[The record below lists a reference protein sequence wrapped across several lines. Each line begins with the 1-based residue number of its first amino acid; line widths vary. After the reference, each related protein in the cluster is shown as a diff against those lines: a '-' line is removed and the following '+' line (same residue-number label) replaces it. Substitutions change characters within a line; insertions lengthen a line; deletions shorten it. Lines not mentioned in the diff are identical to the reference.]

1 MKFSKIHKSPGTF
14 TRIACL
20 IMAVAMAVSLVGC
33 GVDITSVGLPTDIV
47 MEKGETQQLNIE
59 YGTDD
64 KAEQEKIA
72 EAASKLNHLD
82 FLRRRD
88 CHG

>member
-1 MKFSKIHKSPGTF
+1 MKFSKIQSPGTF

-47 MEKGETQQLNIE
+47 MDEGSTQPINIQ
-59 YGTDD
+59 YGTYD
-64 KAEQEKIA
+64 KA
-72 EAASKLNHLD
+72 
-82 FLRRRD
+82 
-88 CHG
+88 